1 MTAPVTFN
9 VNSDQLRGL
18 GSAWTRLG
26 DAIENLDPG
35 GAITSRAGS
44 VPDSATAEVMG
55 TARELVNGG
64 IDRTAARLQK
74 MADAAVHTADTTEAQ
89 DESFAA
95 ALGRIDGQR

>member
-44 VPDSATAEVMG
+44 HRNLESDDVSDQHRPIPAQFGRRPVADRLLGGNCGNPVVRVRVSSAASR
-55 TARELVNGG
+55 AR
-64 IDRTAARLQK
+64 
-74 MADAAVHTADTTEAQ
+74 AQ
-89 DESFAA
+89 PNHH
-95 ALGRIDGQR
+95 

>member
-35 GAITSRAGS
+35 VAITSRAGS
-44 VPDSATAEVMG
+44 HRNPE
-55 TARELVNGG
+55 
-64 IDRTAARLQK
+64 K
-74 MADAAVHTADTTEAQ
+74 
-89 DESFAA
+89 
-95 ALGRIDGQR
+95 